1 MILKLI
7 VHKKITLVSLL
18 SFIYFTSF
26 SFCLAT
32 PVQPQITGQQVTYC
46 DQANGYSLSYPS
58 DMTIDDS
65 LSAVRT
71 VISNRQS
78 QIEIY
83 YDNFSGTTSNA
94 DSYISYSN
102 SFMKNTKDH
111 EWLDEKNFTVH
122 NLPVHLLKWKRTKLS
137 RVDEDKNYYASAE
150 IVKNDS
156 EIYTLLF
163 KSTEPITNEQSIIE
177 TFRLIPKVGTGQ
189 LDRLIHP
196 TLTTL
201 NVETQAV
208 YDHFFS
214 DLAPQRWGIF
224 EKTSP
229 KSFAYLNN
237 LEKKLDY
244 KFDVVTRYQSL
255 TGRYFP
261 GEDLRNAYA
270 NGRLVQLTMQT
281 FLWGASAE
289 QNQSI
294 MYDVLDGQYD
304 TYLNDYAKQLKTFG
318 HPVLF
323 RLNNEMNGDWCLYSA
338 YYTSKDTDIY
348 KNVWRYIYQ
357 IFQDNGVDN
366 VLWVWNPH
374 SPSKPDFQWNHY
386 LMYYPGDEYVDIIGL
401 TGYNNGTYYP
411 GEKWRSFDEIYRH
424 TYDEYRHNF
433 RKPLM
438 ITEFGSSSIGG
449 DKPAWIHDMFKV
461 LPEYD
466 RIKLFVW
473 WSSTDYDEKGN
484 AARIYLLDENDATT
498 AAFQQG
504 FASHDK

>member
-7 VHKKITLVSLL
+7 VLKRQTLISLL
-18 SFIYFTSF
+18 LLIYFTSF

-32 PVQPQITGQQVTYC
+32 PVQPQDSAEQLTYC
-46 DQANGYSLSYPS
+46 DQANGYSLTYPS
-58 DMTIDDS
+58 DMTVDDS
-65 LSAVRT
+65 LSAIRT
-71 VISNRQS
+71 VISNSQL

-83 YDNFSGTTSNA
+83 YDNFSGTASTT

-102 SFMKNTKDH
+102 AFMKDTKDH
-111 EWLDEKNFTVH
+111 ELLDEKNFTVH
-122 NLPVHLLKWKRTKLS
+122 NLSVHLLKWKRNKLA

-150 IVKNDS
+150 IVKNNN
-156 EIYTLLF
+156 EVYTLFF
-163 KSTEPITNEQSIIE
+163 KSTQPITNEQAIIKS
-177 TFRLIPKVGTGQ
+177 FRLIPKEGTGQ
-189 LDRLIHP
+189 LGRLVHP
-196 TLTTL
+196 SINAL
-201 NVETQAV
+201 NAETQAV
-208 YDHFFS
+208 YDQFFS
-214 DLAPQRWGIF
+214 DSAPQRWGIF

-229 KSFAYLNN
+229 KSFDYLNN
-237 LEKKLDY
+237 LEKKLGY

-261 GEDLRNAYA
+261 GEDLKNAYA
-270 NGRLVQLTMQT
+270 NSRLVQLTMQT

-294 MYDVLDGQYD
+294 MYDILNGQYD
-304 TYLNDYAKQLKTFG
+304 AYLNDYAKQLKAFG

-323 RLNNEMNGDWCLYSA
+323 RLNNEMNGDWCWYSA

-348 KNVWRYIYQ
+348 KDVWRYIYR

-374 SPSKPDFQWNHY
+374 SPSDPTFQWNHY

-411 GEKWRSFDEIYRH
+411 GEKWRSFDEIYRK
-424 TYDEYRHNF
+424 TYDEYCHNF
-433 RKPLM
+433 QKPFM

-449 DKPAWIHDMFKV
+449 DKPAWIHDMFTV
-461 LPEYD
+461 LPEYN

-473 WSSTDYDEKGN
+473 WNATDYDVNGHP
-484 AARIYLLDENDATT
+484 ARIYLLDENDATI

-504 FASHDK
+504 FPPHS